1 MKKVTDSVCICFETH
16 VSVKDTFVT
25 LPTDRID
32 GSKHEDNSQQQDQ
45 EVVTSTAS
53 ASTSAWPTTEEM
65 DYMSPTEVADRR
77 ALKTGGRVAGHF
89 RAPDDDED
97 DEVDLHK

>member
-1 MKKVTDSVCICFETH
+1 M
-16 VSVKDTFVT
+16 KDTFLT

-32 GSKHEDNSQQQDQ
+32 GPKDEDNPQQQDQ

-77 ALKTGGRVAGHF
+77 RALKTGDRRVAGHF
-89 RAPDDDED
+89 RAPDDDEE

>member
-1 MKKVTDSVCICFETH
+1 M
-16 VSVKDTFVT
+16 KDTFLT

-32 GSKHEDNSQQQDQ
+32 GPKDEDNPQQQDQ

-77 ALKTGGRVAGHF
+77 ALKTGDRRVAGHF